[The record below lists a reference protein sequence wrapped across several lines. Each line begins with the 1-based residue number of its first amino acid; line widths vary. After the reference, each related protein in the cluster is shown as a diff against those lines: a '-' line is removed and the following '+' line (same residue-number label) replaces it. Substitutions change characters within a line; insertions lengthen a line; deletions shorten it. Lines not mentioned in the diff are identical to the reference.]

1 MLKHTGARLNRRK
14 DDGKRTNIFFSQWTM
29 WIFCF
34 CCCTLKS
41 TKILFWK
48 LLRRLFKSSKLNSL
62 IYIYIFCICWIPL
75 FIWLKYLHQ
84 ACSCS
89 IFSVWTRDHFP
100 PPFFLNSL
108 VLWVDVIKFYN
119 PDGLIVTRMNLTQE
133 EADGTYTSF
142 GGSVSTP
149 LAIVQQSS
157 LFLSWTSAG

>member
-1 MLKHTGARLNRRK
+1 MFELET
-14 DDGKRTNIFFSQWTM
+14 IS
-29 WIFCF
+29 
-34 CCCTLKS
+34 
-41 TKILFWK
+41 
-48 LLRRLFKSSKLNSL
+48 
-62 IYIYIFCICWIPL
+62 
-75 FIWLKYLHQ
+75 
-84 ACSCS
+84 
-89 IFSVWTRDHFP
+89 P
-100 PPFFLNSL
+100 PFFFLNSL